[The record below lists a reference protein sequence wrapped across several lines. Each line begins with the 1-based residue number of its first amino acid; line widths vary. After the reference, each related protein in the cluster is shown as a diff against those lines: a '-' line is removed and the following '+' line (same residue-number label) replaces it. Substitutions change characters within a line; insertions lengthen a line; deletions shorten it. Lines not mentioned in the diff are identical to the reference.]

1 MEITDHLL
9 SYLIST
15 CEYCWVCV
23 HNSPVSSTM
32 GQLLMSTA
40 AAASLDFSSFIIAWV
55 VRMHTDLLT
64 FNTETYS
71 VTAFSIC
78 YITICCQKKKKKEKV
93 VYFNQCNNS
102 VLPQQSF
109 WRWAA
114 WSPGSG
120 GAVVWQWRA
129 HSQRTGI
136 RRRWQ
141 SGRFLF
147 SDSRITPKQCKESQ
161 S

>member
-1 MEITDHLL
+1 MNTVEYACITHLCPAPWASSWCPRQQL
-9 SYLIST
+9 PLWIS
-15 CEYCWVCV
+15 
-23 HNSPVSSTM
+23 
-32 GQLLMSTA
+32 
-40 AAASLDFSSFIIAWV
+40 AASLLLEWWGCTLTYWPLTQRHTVLPRSVYVILQFA
-55 VRMHTDLLT
+55 VR
-64 FNTETYS
+64 
-71 VTAFSIC
+71 
-78 YITICCQKKKKKEKV
+78 KKKKKEKV